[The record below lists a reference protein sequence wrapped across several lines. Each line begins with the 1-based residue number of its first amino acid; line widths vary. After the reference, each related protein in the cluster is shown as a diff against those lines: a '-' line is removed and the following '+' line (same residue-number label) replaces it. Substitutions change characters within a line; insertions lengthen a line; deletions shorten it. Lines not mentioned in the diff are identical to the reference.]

1 MITGMVALFLLAAS
15 MTAVA
20 SGNESD
26 LAVVTPRTLVQCNN
40 TLLKWSGGFAPYY
53 VFIVPGSDP
62 DGPILEDLGEQDD
75 TNVTWRVNLSAGT
88 SVVLAIRDSE
98 AVSIQSDAVQI
109 RNSTDSSC
117 LNE

>member
-1 MITGMVALFLLAAS
+1 MIT
-15 MTAVA
+15 A

-40 TLLKWSGGFAPYY
+40 TLLKWSGGFGAYS
-53 VFIVPGSDP
+53 IVPGSDP